1 MEAFVAPIG
10 LAPSATAVGTLTAL
24 AGRAGRIDNRWR
36 HVSARKSAWTP
47 GAVRLGASARRWR
60 CAGRAAG
67 RPTGPTAT
75 HATPAAAVCDGE
87 GGEEAEDRPAGAAA
101 SSFRRGSPNG
111 GPGVAATA
119 EEALD
124 KEAAAF
130 PHMATVAAASAVGG
144 GLTLMTLSL
153 PAAVVDAART
163 PGMFLDVHLGEGR
176 CRRAVIAA
184 SGIGEGAA
192 AAAGVE
198 SQPAGT
204 GVVQLLLPIVEA
216 SALLPPGRALAVSD
230 PGGAGVDLD
239 VAGGD
244 ANGRS
249 LVLLFADG
257 AHGLA
262 IARSMAG
269 WTRLPATTSVRVY
282 VAAGGDGGV
291 AEAAGGVLPPTTL
304 TGGPVSAVAVAG
316 ERMARRL
323 AAEAAMAFDAPTS
336 VVGVVALADAAAVE
350 EVCAVM
356 DDVECLDQ
364 LVVFAPLGGDAGQ
377 FEVDPPVAAAADALV
392 EAATAAAAAAA
403 AVDGDFVCGD
413 DELSSPTWAA
423 AAAAASAS
431 VASAAAAPG
440 AAFWDGAAGVAAGV
454 ATGTYDAFDDDEV
467 GWQSPFEEAVWRQWT
482 RVREE
487 MAAEYA
493 RRYAYRAASSAN
505 DGDGVRASAPAWE
518 AWFAANA
525 AAWEAA
531 AWDADVWSSYNDVWT
546 ADPTPDAGG
555 DPAADARRWAA
566 YGSRRK
572 GASGRTYDSYGRSG
586 WGTSGGGGT
595 YAGDWRSGGGYSSSG
610 YGSSSYSSSTG
621 SSSSSSWG
629 SGAGSSMDDYFS
641 LLGVTAASTA
651 KEVKVAYRTAAKRW
665 HPDRNLGN
673 EAACTAMMKKVVVAY
688 TAIRQRNGS
697 RR

>member
-1 MEAFVAPIG
+1 M
-10 LAPSATAVGTLTAL
+10 
-24 AGRAGRIDNRWR
+24 R
-36 HVSARKSAWTP
+36 
-47 GAVRLGASARRWR
+47 
-60 CAGRAAG
+60 
-67 RPTGPTAT
+67 
-75 HATPAAAVCDGE
+75 DGG
-87 GGEEAEDRPAGAAA
+87 GGEEAKGRAAA
-101 SSFRRGSPNG
+101 AQGSWFGRDPSVG
-111 GPGVAATA
+111 EPGVAATA
-119 EEALD
+119 GEAVDEEAG
-124 KEAAAF
+124 AF

-153 PAAVVDAART
+153 PATVVDAAGT
-163 PGMFLDVHLGEGR
+163 PGMFLDVHLGDGR

-184 SGIGEGAA
+184 SGTGEGAA

-198 SQPAGT
+198 APPAGA
-204 GVVQLLLPIVEA
+204 GVAQLLLPAVEA

-239 VAGGD
+239 VAGED
-244 ANGRS
+244 ANSRA
-249 LVLLFADG
+249 LVLVFVDG

-262 IARSMAG
+262 IARAVAG
-269 WTRLPATTSVRVY
+269 WARLPNTTSVRVY
-282 VAAGGDGGV
+282 VAPGGDGGV
-291 AEAAGGVLPPTTL
+291 AEAAGGVLPPTTS
-304 TGGPVSAVAVAG
+304 TGGPLSAVSVTG

-323 AAEAAMAFDAPTS
+323 AAEAEVAFDAPTS

-356 DDVECLDQ
+356 DDFDSLDH

-377 FEVDPPVAAAADALV
+377 FEVDPPVAAAADAVV
-392 EAATAAAAAAA
+392 EVGMAAAAAAA
-403 AVDGDFVCGD
+403 AVDSDMFIGGD
-413 DELSSPTWAA
+413 DELSSPAWAA

-431 VASAAAAPG
+431 VAAASAAPG
-440 AAFWDGAAGVAAGV
+440 SAFWNAAAGVAGN
-454 ATGTYDAFDDDEV
+454 GDDAVDDEV
-467 GWQSPFEEAVWRQWT
+467 GWESPFEEAVWRQWT

-493 RRYAYRAASSAN
+493 RRYAYRAASSAAG
-505 DGDGVRASAPAWE
+505 GDGVRGSAPAWE

-531 AWDADVWSSYNDVWT
+531 AWDADVWSAYNEVWT
-546 ADPTPDAGG
+546 TDPTPEAGG

-572 GASGRTYDSYGRSG
+572 DAGGRTYDSYGRSG
-586 WGTSGGGGT
+586 WGASGGGGT
-595 YAGDWRSGGGYSSSG
+595 YAGDWRSGGGYSSSSG
-610 YGSSSYSSSTG
+610 YRSSSYSSSSG
-621 SSSSSSWG
+621 SSSSSSSWG
-629 SGAGSSMDDYFS
+629 SGGGSTMDDYFT

-651 KEVKVAYRTAAKRW
+651 KEVKVAYRKAAKRW

-673 EAACTAMMKKVVVAY
+673 EATCTAMMKKVVVAY
-688 TAIRQRNGS
+688 TAIRERNGS

>member
-1 MEAFVAPIG
+1 MAAFVTPVG
-10 LAPSATAVGTLTAL
+10 VSRPSTAVCTLTAL
-24 AGRAGRIDNRWR
+24 AGCARQNDDRWR
-36 HVSARKSAWTP
+36 HVSTRQFVWAP
-47 GAVRLGASARRWR
+47 GGVPLGTSARPSRF
-60 CAGRAAG
+60 AGRAAK
-67 RPTGPTAT
+67 RPVGPTAT

-87 GGEEAEDRPAGAAA
+87 GGEQARGQPPPVQP
-101 SSFRRGSPNG
+101 SSFRRGSPYR
-111 GPGVAATA
+111 GPGAATGDEA
-119 EEALD
+119 VDEEAT
-124 KEAAAF
+124 AF

-153 PAAVVDAART
+153 PAAVVDAAGT
-163 PGMFLDVHLGEGR
+163 PGMFLDVHLGDGR

-184 SGIGEGAA
+184 SGTGSSAA
-192 AAAGVE
+192 AAAGVG

-204 GVVQLLLPIVEA
+204 GVVQLLLPVVEA
-216 SALLPPGRALAVSD
+216 STLLPPGRALAVSD

-239 VAGGD
+239 DAGRAAD
-244 ANGRS
+244 GRS
-249 LVLLFADG
+249 LVLLFADD

-262 IARSMAG
+262 IARSVAS
-269 WTRLPATTSVRVY
+269 WARLPASTSVRVY

-304 TGGPVSAVAVAG
+304 TGGSVSAVAVAG
-316 ERMARRL
+316 DRMARRL
-323 AAEAAMAFDAPTS
+323 AAEAAMTFGAPTS
-336 VVGVVALADAAAVE
+336 VVGVVALADATAVE
-350 EVCAVM
+350 EVCTVM
-356 DDVECLDQ
+356 GNVECLDH

-377 FEVDPPVAAAADALV
+377 FEVDPPVAAAADSVV

-403 AVDGDFVCGD
+403 AVGGDFIGGD

-423 AAAAASAS
+423 AASVASAS
-431 VASAAAAPG
+431 VVAASAAPG
-440 AAFWDGAAGVAAGV
+440 AAFWDGAAGVAAN
-454 ATGTYDAFDDDEV
+454 AYDTFDDDEV

-493 RRYAYRAASSAN
+493 RRYAYRAASSAS

-531 AWDADVWSSYNDVWT
+531 AWDADVWCAYNDVWT
-546 ADPTPDAGG
+546 ADPTPNAGG

-572 GASGRTYDSYGRSG
+572 GAGGRTYDSYGRSG
-586 WGTSGGGGT
+586 WGASGGGGT
-595 YAGDWRSGGGYSSSG
+595 YAGDWRGGGGYSSSG
-610 YGSSSYSSSTG
+610 YGSSYNSSSSG
-621 SSSSSSWG
+621 SSSSSSSWG
-629 SGAGSSMDDYFS
+629 SGGGSSMDDYFT

-651 KEVKVAYRTAAKRW
+651 KEVKIAYRTAAKRW

-688 TAIRQRNGS
+688 TAIRQGNGS

>member
-1 MEAFVAPIG
+1 MAAFVAPMWV
-10 LAPSATAVGTLTAL
+10 APPAAAVGTITTPSSHAC
-24 AGRAGRIDNRWR
+24 RVDDRCR
-36 HVSARKSAWTP
+36 HVSARQSAWTC
-47 GAVRLGASARRWR
+47 GAVPLGACARRLR
-60 CAGRAAG
+60 CARRAAG

-75 HATPAAAVCDGE
+75 HATPAAAVRDGG
-87 GGEEAEDRPAGAAA
+87 GGEEAKGRAAA
-101 SSFRRGSPNG
+101 AQGSWFRRDPSVGE
-111 GPGVAATA
+111 PGVAATA
-119 EEALD
+119 DEAIDEEAG
-124 KEAAAF
+124 AF

-153 PAAVVDAART
+153 PAAVVDAAGT
-163 PGMFLDVHLGEGR
+163 PGMFLDVHLGDGH

-184 SGIGEGAA
+184 SGTGEGAA

-198 SQPAGT
+198 APPTGAG
-204 GVVQLLLPIVEA
+204 VAQLLLPAVEA

-239 VAGGD
+239 VAGED
-244 ANGRS
+244 AHSRA
-249 LVLLFADG
+249 LVLVFVDG

-262 IARSMAG
+262 IARAVAG
-269 WTRLPATTSVRVY
+269 WTSLPNTTSVRVY
-282 VAAGGDGGV
+282 VAPGGDGGV
-291 AEAAGGVLPPTTL
+291 AEAAGGVLPPTTS
-304 TGGPVSAVAVAG
+304 TGGPLSAVSVTG

-323 AAEAAMAFDAPTS
+323 AAEAEVAFDAPTS

-356 DDVECLDQ
+356 GDFDNLDH

-377 FEVDPPVAAAADALV
+377 FEVDPPVAAAADAVV
-392 EAATAAAAAAA
+392 EEGMAAAAAAA
-403 AVDGDFVCGD
+403 AVDSDLFIGGD
-413 DELSSPTWAA
+413 DELSSPAWAA

-431 VASAAAAPG
+431 VAAASAAPG
-440 AAFWDGAAGVAAGV
+440 AAFWNAAAGVAGN
-454 ATGTYDAFDDDEV
+454 GNDAVDDEV
-467 GWQSPFEEAVWRQWT
+467 GWESPFEEAVWRQWT

-493 RRYAYRAASSAN
+493 RRYAYRAASSAAG
-505 DGDGVRASAPAWE
+505 GDGVCGSAPAWE

-531 AWDADVWSSYNDVWT
+531 AWDADVWSAYNEVWT
-546 ADPTPDAGG
+546 TDPTPEAGG

-572 GASGRTYDSYGRSG
+572 DAGGRTYDSYGRSG
-586 WGTSGGGGT
+586 WGASGGGGT
-595 YAGDWRSGGGYSSSG
+595 YAGDWRSGGGYSSSSG
-610 YGSSSYSSSTG
+610 YQSYSSSSG
-621 SSSSSSWG
+621 SSSSSSSWG
-629 SGAGSSMDDYFS
+629 SGSGSNMDDYFT

-651 KEVKVAYRTAAKRW
+651 KEVKVAYRKAAKRW

-673 EAACTAMMKKVVVAY
+673 EATCTAMMKKVVVAY
-688 TAIRQRNGS
+688 TAIRERNGS

>member
-1 MEAFVAPIG
+1 MAAFVVPIG
-10 LAPSATAVGTLTAL
+10 VTPPTTAVGPL
-24 AGRAGRIDNRWR
+24 AAFTGRTGRIDDRWR
-36 HVSARKSAWTP
+36 HVSARQSAWVP
-47 GAVRLGASARRWR
+47 RAVWLGASARRSR
-60 CAGRAAG
+60 CAGLAAG
-67 RPTGPTAT
+67 RLTLPTAT

-87 GGEEAEDRPAGAAA
+87 GGEEAEGRPAAAQA
-101 SSFRRGSPNG
+101 SSFRGGSPNG
-111 GPGVAATA
+111 GPSVAATA
-119 EEALD
+119 DEAVD
-124 KEAAAF
+124 EEAAAF
-130 PHMATVAAASAVGG
+130 PHVATVAAASAVGG

-153 PAAVVDAART
+153 PAAVVDAAGN
-163 PGMFLDVHLGEGR
+163 PGMFLDVHLGDGR

-184 SGIGEGAA
+184 SGTGEGAA
-192 AAAGVE
+192 VAAGVE
-198 SQPAGT
+198 SQPAGA
-204 GVVQLLLPIVEA
+204 GVVQLLLPAVEA

-239 VAGGD
+239 VAGGE

-262 IARSMAG
+262 IARSVAG
-269 WTRLPATTSVRVY
+269 WARLPATTSVRVY

-304 TGGPVSAVAVAG
+304 TGGTVSAVAVAG

-323 AAEAAMAFDAPTS
+323 AAEAAIAFGAPSS
-336 VVGVVALADAAAVE
+336 VVGVVALADTAAVE

-356 DDVECLDQ
+356 DDVESLDQ

-377 FEVDPPVAAAADALV
+377 FEVDPPVAAAADAVV
-392 EAATAAAAAAA
+392 EAGTVAAAAA
-403 AVDGDFVCGD
+403 AVVDGDFIGGD

-431 VASAAAAPG
+431 VAAASAAPG
-440 AAFWDGAAGVAAGV
+440 AAFWDGAAGVAAD
-454 ATGTYDAFDDDEV
+454 AYDAFDDDEI

-493 RRYAYRAASSAN
+493 RRYAYRAAYSAN
-505 DGDGVRASAPAWE
+505 DCDGVRASAPAWE

-531 AWDADVWSSYNDVWT
+531 TWDADVWSAYNDVWT

-572 GASGRTYDSYGRSG
+572 GAGGHTYDSYGRSG
-586 WGTSGGGGT
+586 WGASGGGGT
-595 YAGDWRSGGGYSSSG
+595 YAGDWRSGEGYSSG
-610 YGSSSYSSSTG
+610 YGSSSYSSSSG
-621 SSSSSSWG
+621 SSSSSSSWG
-629 SGAGSSMDDYFS
+629 SRGGSSMDDYFT
-641 LLGVTAASTA
+641 LLGVTAVSTA
-651 KEVKVAYRTAAKRW
+651 KEVKVAYRRAAKRW

-673 EAACTAMMKKVVVAY
+673 EATCTAMMKKVVVAY